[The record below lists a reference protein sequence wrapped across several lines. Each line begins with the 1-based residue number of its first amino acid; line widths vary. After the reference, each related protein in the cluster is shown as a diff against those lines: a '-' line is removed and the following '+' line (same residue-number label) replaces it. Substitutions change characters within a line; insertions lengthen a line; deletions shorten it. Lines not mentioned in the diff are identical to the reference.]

1 MTGDPLSIIV
11 WLSIIF
17 FVCGFLCMI
26 VKRNVIGMLI
36 GVELILNAAN
46 LNFVAF
52 GQTSRLGIDGQVA
65 TLFVIVLA
73 AAEAAVALAIA
84 LVYYNSHSTIDADR
98 GDSLRG

>member
-1 MTGDPLSIIV
+1 MTGDNLSLIL
-11 WLSIIF
+11 WLSIVF
-17 FVCGFLCMI
+17 FLCGFLCMI

-52 GQTSRLGIDGQVA
+52 AQNWRQGIDGQVA